1 MSMLAWFPVSR
12 HQLTPLLLLLVPI
25 DLILC
30 QNRDPDF
37 GNSNSRLIQHEPGA
51 ILHKEVRQ
59 KLATPAVPTQRPI
72 PDDVGLA
79 GENNFALL
87 DPPDTEFH
95 VWRAPFPSVGEAW
108 PRPTRQYAS
117 RSRGRITAPEHL
129 SLAAKEFQFV
139 LTSPTESDCPIA
151 VVELLKM
158 AFQRYRRVIVD
169 QRAVSVAAGAAAD
182 ADGHIRQLSVR
193 LTIQSSDEK
202 WRTAPLMPSLDMDE
216 SYTLKISKTE
226 AVLSAPEP
234 WGVLR
239 GLQTFSQLV
248 WQTQDAAL
256 YINSTTIFDKPRFK
270 HRGLLVDT
278 SRHYL
283 SMETLKT
290 NLDAMEMNKLNV
302 FHWHI
307 VDDQSFPYQSVVFP
321 KLSEKGA
328 YDSNS
333 IYSLSNIRE
342 IIEYA
347 RVRGIRVIPE
357 FDTPAHTHSWSLGYP
372 EIFTQCFNYANRWTG
387 FYGPMNPALN
397 ATFDFLKKLYA
408 EISSVFK
415 DNYIHLG
422 ADEVGTSCWD
432 NNPIVNRMRADFGF
446 SRSDQLIDYYFRR
459 LQNIITSLSAGKSN
473 SNKRGFIVWQEAY
486 DHGVMLKR
494 GTIVQVWKGEASDV
508 AMVAQAGYRVLYST
522 CWYLDRLEYGPQWTK
537 MYLCDPIA
545 NYAGTYNGGPFQQQM
560 PQQQP
565 PPQQQQQQQ
574 PPPPS
579 WMANVLGGEACMW
592 NEYQDDNTVLQRIW
606 PLASAVAERLWSSPE
621 ATRDLLAA
629 GRRIEEQ
636 RCRMRARGIPVGV
649 ASGPGSCRPP
659 PPAGNRSRNKLPKRN
674 RKIPKLEKQSLTNR
688 MVGVKQTAA
697 PLSATGSGS
706 SKIDSDYADSDH
718 DLSFRRALVKRRGP
732 QQQHRDKVPI
742 AEYQHRNRIYAIS
755 KSQHHQHPV
764 ALFLALVLAA
774 LALFLVLSRAV
785 FVLRITRY
793 GGSTAG
799 LESAGSTEGKAAWL
813 LWPWLRP
820 RRLLLCLAIA
830 AACNVLVWLWTS
842 MV

>member
-248 WQTQDAAL
+248 WQTQDAA
-256 YINSTTIFDKPRFK
+256 
-270 HRGLLVDT
+270 
-278 SRHYL
+278 
-283 SMETLKT
+283 
-290 NLDAMEMNKLNV
+290 DAMEMNKLNV

-321 KLSEKGA
+321 KLSEK
-328 YDSNS
+328 
-333 IYSLSNIRE
+333 

-422 ADEVGTSCWD
+422 ADEVGTSCC
-432 NNPIVNRMRADFGF
+432 
-446 SRSDQLIDYYFRR
+446 
-459 LQNIITSLSAGKSN
+459 AGKSN

-574 PPPPS
+574 
-579 WMANVLGGEACMW
+579 
-592 NEYQDDNTVLQRIW
+592 
-606 PLASAVAERLWSSPE
+606 
-621 ATRDLLAA
+621 
-629 GRRIEEQ
+629 
-636 RCRMRARGIPVGV
+636 
-649 ASGPGSCRPP
+649 
-659 PPAGNRSRNKLPKRN
+659 
-674 RKIPKLEKQSLTNR
+674 
-688 MVGVKQTAA
+688 
-697 PLSATGSGS
+697 
-706 SKIDSDYADSDH
+706 
-718 DLSFRRALVKRRGP
+718 
-732 QQQHRDKVPI
+732 
-742 AEYQHRNRIYAIS
+742 
-755 KSQHHQHPV
+755 
-764 ALFLALVLAA
+764 
-774 LALFLVLSRAV
+774 
-785 FVLRITRY
+785 
-793 GGSTAG
+793 
-799 LESAGSTEGKAAWL
+799 
-813 LWPWLRP
+813 
-820 RRLLLCLAIA
+820 
-830 AACNVLVWLWTS
+830 
-842 MV
+842 